1 MSQFRRASA
10 ITGAALFLEAAAF
23 YLVITMVSAALQ
35 LPAAGLPFWMVLLA
49 LVWAF
54 LLSMYVQTIR
64 FSLNLRGFVGL
75 VLSVVSL
82 LMLANWSTG
91 MGFLPLGQLLGGDLK
106 TVATLVITLAFLLLV
121 WWRGSSLAHDE
132 MALEVVRGS
141 FQWGL
146 VVVFLAVLVNSFT
159 GAKVVSGFLIV
170 SFFGVGLAGMALARF
185 TSESGGD
192 QGMSRDWFLAI
203 AASIGAVLL
212 VGVAISALGLGGLDD
227 VTRAMVRVVGTVGGW
242 VLRPVIIVSGYLV
255 SLLVDLGHWLTRVL
269 GGGDLSSLEL
279 AQEQIRQFHES
290 LQKEGRGDGPPAALL
305 TGLKWLAFLVAA
317 FLAGWGVFRVFRFR
331 KLWSTRSEVQETRE
345 SLFTWTGASQDL
357 SSLLGEWWNSLVK
370 ASEQDGPRRAV
381 PRDPRE
387 VYYALLQLAQRL
399 GRPRREWQTPR
410 EHQGALQ
417 GVLPVEP
424 VGRIVADFQL
434 VHYGQG
440 RVDDAEMERLLQA
453 WAALNQPGAEEAD
466 KEGVK

>member
-1 MSQFRRASA
+1 M
-10 ITGAALFLEAAAF
+10 EAAAF
-23 YLVITMVSAALQ
+23 YLIITMVSAALQ
-35 LPAAGLPFWMVLLA
+35 LPEAGLPFWMVVLA
-49 LVWAF
+49 LVWSF

-75 VLSVVSL
+75 VLSLVSL

-91 MGFLPLGQLLGGDLK
+91 LGFLPLDQLLGGDLK

-132 MALEVVRGS
+132 VALEVVRGS

-146 VVVFLAVLVNSFT
+146 VVVFVAVLVNSFT
-159 GAKVVSGFLIV
+159 GAKVVSGFLVI

-192 QGMSRDWFLAI
+192 LGMSRQWFLAI
-203 AASIGAVLL
+203 GASIGAVLL

-227 VTRAMVRVVGTVGGW
+227 VTRAILRVVGTVGTW
-242 VLRPVIIVSGYLV
+242 VLRPIIIVSGYLV

-269 GGGDLSSLEL
+269 GGGDLSSLER
-279 AQEQIRQFHES
+279 AQEEIRQFHES
-290 LQKEGRGDGPPAALL
+290 LQKDGRGAGPPAALL
-305 TGLKWLAFLVAA
+305 TALKGLAFLVAA
-317 FLAGWGVFRVFRFR
+317 SLAGWVVFRVFRFR
-331 KLWSTRSEVQETRE
+331 GLRRALSEVQETRE

-357 SSLLGEWWNSLVK
+357 SSLLGEWWNNLVK
-370 ASEQDGPRRAV
+370 ASEGEGPRRAA

-387 VYYALLQLAQRL
+387 VYHALLELAQRL
-399 GRPRREWQTPR
+399 GQPRREWQTPR
-410 EHQGALQ
+410 EHQGALVQ
-417 GVLPVEP
+417 VLPAEP
-424 VGRIVADFQL
+424 VGRIVTDFQL

-453 WAALNQPGAEEAD
+453 WAALSQPGAAEGD
-466 KEGVK
+466 KEGAK